1 MSKHRKRWT
10 TAEKAEIVSYYKE
23 HGIGKASA
31 EFDVSA
37 TSIYNWEAKLDG
49 LDNEIDSTK
58 EKAYK
63 NQLKKMEREMLR
75 LKLLVADQ
83 ALEINIKDDLLKKKK
98 SPK

>member
-10 TAEKAEIVSYYKE
+10 ATEKAEIVSYYKE

-37 TSIYNWEAKLDG
+37 TSIYNWEAKLEG
-49 LDNEIDSTK
+49 LVSDMDLNNEKT
-58 EKAYK
+58 YK

-83 ALEINIKDDLLKKKK
+83 ALEINIKDELLKKKK
-98 SPK
+98 SQK